1 MTSMTVA
8 YTGKDIGYQRSN
20 VTLMSYLHDYAPKK
34 KNDIFYVSNVLLI
47 DTNRIQNYYFF
58 IQMRIFNS
66 IIMRITTPLTWLY
79 FKFTVSNIYLINIRK
94 TFKYHIYMY
103 IKNLITIFQSGKLTE
118 ALIM

>member
-8 YTGKDIGYQRSN
+8 YTGKDIGYQQSN
-20 VTLMSYLHDYAPKK
+20 VTLMSYLHDYAQ

-66 IIMRITTPLTWLY
+66 IIMRITTP
-79 FKFTVSNIYLINIRK
+79 
-94 TFKYHIYMY
+94 
-103 IKNLITIFQSGKLTE
+103 
-118 ALIM
+118 